1 MAGCTSGI
9 FGSFWSGYG
18 SSHDEDSEGTSGIDR
33 SRGRADAE
41 PQVSPEEV
49 EMALDHLNISFMRRF
64 TKIMFNPT
72 NPFIAGASVLGSV
85 VACQTAYMQGTYEP
99 LPHPQEDRSCG
110 FEAYEMPSGEPAQV
124 TKRLLVLGDSLV
136 IGVGCDE
143 APLMGQ
149 SLAKGM
155 STKLRNNVAW
165 RSMGIDGGDART
177 IHSTVIEDVRL
188 AVNGAA
194 LTQLGNRWHGERCRC
209 ARVDHEDEFIGTAG
223 VPDSS
228 GAVQRVKIDVC
239 VVLCGLNDFKR
250 LWKGRTATVFR
261 RDLLNFL
268 TELRSVLGPECLL
281 VLPALPLEPTRFPE
295 PLRSFV
301 IYIAE
306 VYDEMKAEL
315 ARELAMTS
323 FIPKPTVRWWRR
335 VHEKHGG
342 VISADGVHP
351 NEVGYVVFG
360 KWLGQVIA
368 KGLASRRDTIAARI
382 AASQSPIG
390 TSRSPI
396 GTAQSPIG
404 TRGCAHG
411 HEHGHGHEHQ
421 RAAGSGVA

>member
-177 IHSTVIEDVRL
+177 IHSTVASLLQRRCRRPMSGPVTHCCCQVIEDVRL

-239 VVLCGLNDFKR
+239 VVLCG
-250 LWKGRTATVFR
+250 
-261 RDLLNFL
+261 
-268 TELRSVLGPECLL
+268 
-281 VLPALPLEPTRFPE
+281 
-295 PLRSFV
+295 
-301 IYIAE
+301 
-306 VYDEMKAEL
+306 
-315 ARELAMTS
+315 
-323 FIPKPTVRWWRR
+323 
-335 VHEKHGG
+335 
-342 VISADGVHP
+342 
-351 NEVGYVVFG
+351 
-360 KWLGQVIA
+360 
-368 KGLASRRDTIAARI
+368 
-382 AASQSPIG
+382 
-390 TSRSPI
+390 
-396 GTAQSPIG
+396 
-404 TRGCAHG
+404 
-411 HEHGHGHEHQ
+411 
-421 RAAGSGVA
+421 